1 MTNLKLISLALAALL
16 PGTAAAQRPISMADA
31 LFAQHDARL
40 LPPADRTEIAALLP
54 MRLEAEELVSNLPG
68 CAGKPMR
75 PSVAIADM
83 NLDGV
88 PEILVHAGNACT
100 SGMTGAS
107 VWLFGKGADGRCRE
121 YLNVAGTHLVVLA
134 SRVQGWNELGLAGR
148 SECVGVWQHRSD
160 RFVFSRTV
168 TPEGRP
174 CTP

>member
-1 MTNLKLISLALAALL
+1 MKLITLALVALL
-16 PGTAAAQRPISMADA
+16 PGTAAAQGPISVADA

-54 MRLEAEELVSNLPG
+54 MSLQAGEIVSNIPG

-75 PSVAIADM
+75 ASVAIADM

-107 VWLFGKGADGRCRE
+107 VWLFGKGLDGRWRE
-121 YLNVAGTHLVVLA
+121 YLNAAAADFAVLE
-134 SRVQGWNELGLAGR
+134 SRVQGWNELALAGR